1 MKSFQIARLGLVA
14 IVTLLMACAS
24 SRSNSSK
31 EAGTAPSSD
40 DLLELLT
47 GFGESL
53 SKRNFAK
60 AVDYMVPEEKAMMME
75 GSSVPPEKQKML
87 MALPLQKLIRHPA
100 VRVENG
106 KIAGIYT
113 LLPNLNQAPAGGVAS
128 EEAPAEDPSLAA
140 TEMPATETGDQPVSE
155 EDEEGN
161 SAAAADANDPRLKE
175 TVNKF
180 FTAVNRRNWS
190 SALALM
196 NEGERKLL
204 LDDKGRLKESAK
216 QRLTQMDQKNR
227 DALVLQD
234 GKLTG
239 VTLLLPSEQ

>member
-1 MKSFQIARLGLVA
+1 MKRLQIARIGLVA

-24 SRSNSSK
+24 SSRK
-31 EAGTAPSSD
+31 ETGQAPESD

-53 SKRNFAK
+53 SRRNFTK
-60 AVDYMVPEEKAMMME
+60 AVDYMVPEEKALMME
-75 GSSVPPEKQKML
+75 GSTVPADKQRML
-87 MALPLQKLIRHPA
+87 VALPLQKLIRHPA

-113 LLPNLNQAPAGGVAS
+113 LLPNLNQAPAVS
-128 EEAPAEDPSLAA
+128 LDTEEAPVDDPSLAA
-140 TEMPATETGDQPVSE
+140 SELPASDLPAAEDGEEETEASDGTAVS
-155 EDEEGN
+155 DKH
-161 SAAAADANDPRLKE
+161 LKE

-180 FTAVNRRNWS
+180 FSAVNRRNWTG
-190 SALALM
+190 ALALM

-204 LDDKGRLKESAK
+204 LDDRGRLKESAK
-216 QRLTQMDQKNR
+216 QRLSQINQKDR
-227 DALVLQD
+227 DALILQD

-239 VTLLLPSEQ
+239 VTLLLPSD